1 MNMPGTLRDM
11 VNGAA
16 RTIGINQQN
25 EVLTG
30 ENLQN
35 TLYALQNY
43 VDYCSNNSLLVY
55 KRTEY
60 VFTLTG
66 AQTYT
71 LGVGG
76 DWNIPR
82 PMKIDQMFTRLN
94 PGSPQQLDIAIQPLT
109 FNQYATI
116 SVKNTPSTFSFAYYD
131 DNNYP
136 LRTITMFPIPSGPAS
151 VVLWL
156 REPLIDLQQNAIV
169 GLDEPFQPG
178 SNYPDGFYL
187 NQTLGGGTGSGALA
201 DITVLNGSVTKC
213 VLKQGG
219 NGYAVNDVL
228 YISPISIGNN
238 VITSASLVSTG
249 SSYTPGTY
257 SNIPLVA
264 PHGIGATGNF
274 TVNGSGQV
282 SSFTIDNK
290 GQGFVPGDNLTIVGN
305 PMGPGIGFDAI
316 INAVS
321 SATQGSG
328 FAIQVGFVSA
338 NLDDPI
344 NYPPGYDM
352 FFRLKL
358 ALFLAAEFGKVVR
371 DDTVA
376 LGESAQLSLERLN
389 RIPMYMVGDGG
400 LTRKGRNRNW
410 NYITGN
416 FVPWQFG
423 N

>member
-1 MNMPGTLRDM
+1 MSGTLRDTI
-11 VNGAA
+11 NGSA
-16 RTIGINQQN
+16 RDIGINQQN

-30 ENLQN
+30 ENMTI
-35 TLYALQNY
+35 TLEALTQF
-43 VDYCSNNSLLVY
+43 VDYCSNNTLLVY

-60 VFTLTG
+60 VFPLSG
-66 AQTYT
+66 AKSYT

-82 PMKIDQMFTRLN
+82 PMKIDALYTRLN

-109 FNQYATI
+109 FAQYATI
-116 SVKNTPSTFSFAYYD
+116 SVKNTPSQFPFAYYD

-156 REPLIDLQQNAIV
+156 REPLINLQMNTIV
-169 GLDEPFQPG
+169 GLVEPFQPG
-178 SNYPDGFYL
+178 SGYPDGFYL
-187 NQTLGGGTGSGALA
+187 NQKLGGGSGTGALA
-201 DITVLNGSVTKC
+201 DITVIEGAVANVILKNG
-213 VLKQGG
+213 GI
-219 NGYAVNDVL
+219 GYAVNDVL
-228 YISPISIGNN
+228 YISPIQVGNN
-238 VITSASLVSTG
+238 IITSVSITSPGSGYTDGTYTMVPLVSAT
-249 SSYTPGTY
+249 
-257 SNIPLVA
+257 
-264 PHGIGATGNF
+264 GIGATGNF
-274 TVNGSGQV
+274 TVSGGSV
-282 SSFTIDNK
+282 TVFTIDNP
-290 GQGFVPGDNLTIVGN
+290 GNGFTAGNTLTIVGS
-305 PMGPGIGFDAI
+305 PFGAGTGFLGDI
-316 INAVS
+316 LTVS
-321 SATQGSG
+321 SGISGSG
-328 FAIQVGFVSA
+328 FAIQVGFVSS

-352 FFRLKL
+352 FFRKSL
-358 ALFLAAEFGKVVR
+358 ALYLAPEFGKKVR
-371 DDTVA
+371 DDLVA
-376 LGESAQLSLERLN
+376 QAGEAKLSLERLN